1 MAGANSNIQITDL
14 DFSSIKTNLIESIK
28 SFSDTNGN
36 QPFKDYNFTGSGLNV
51 LMDILA
57 YNTQYNAYYLNM
69 VANEMFL
76 DSAAQR
82 SSVVSQAKLL
92 NYTPKSAIA
101 PSALIDV
108 TFTGV
113 TDSSLTLPAYSNFL
127 SSAINGVNYNF
138 VNPNSYTVNTA
149 NNTVTF
155 TNVEIK
161 QGIGATYSYTVNSTT
176 NPTYTFEV
184 PDAAVDTSTLKVL
197 VQQSSSNSSFD
208 VYTLADNYLSLN
220 NTSKVYFLQESL
232 NGNYQIY
239 FGDGIL
245 GQKLTDGNIVILN
258 YLSTEGT
265 GGAGANSFTLMNTV
279 SGYAP
284 SAVMSVSAATQ
295 GGDKESIDSIKF
307 QAPKSYAAQG
317 RAVTKEDYIT
327 AIQQN
332 NLGISFDAVN
342 VWGGEEN
349 STPVYGQVFVSLK
362 PQGAYNLTSTQ
373 KQRIIQEVITPISVL
388 TVTPTIVDPDYTYLK
403 LTINVVYDP
412 TKTTQTAQ
420 QIENGV
426 KASIQSFANKTLNTF
441 NSTFSTYELL
451 TAIQNYSSSIISSDY
466 KIQLQ
471 KKFFPNL
478 TTPTT
483 YNLYYNA
490 PLEKGILLSGV
501 GSYPGMQF
509 RDPTN
514 LANIIDNIFLEEV
527 PSNTNEVES
536 LSILNPGYGYTATPT
551 VTILGD
557 GTGATA
563 HAVIVNQRISSIV
576 VDTPGT
582 GYTSAIAVITNN
594 PADTTGALGAAVVNL
609 AGRYGTLRI
618 YYNNTNSV
626 KTIFNSNV
634 GTIDYTNGII
644 TLNSFNPYNVNNDL
658 GQLTVTAAPTTSIIS
673 SAYNRIITIDPYD
686 STAIIV
692 NVTSKSS

>member
-1 MAGANSNIQITDL
+1 MAGSNSNIQITDL
-14 DFSSIKTNLIESIK
+14 DFSSIKTNLIDSIQ
-28 SFSDTNGN
+28 SFTDKNGN

-69 VANEMFL
+69 IANEMFL
-76 DSAAQR
+76 DSAVQR

-101 PSALIDV
+101 PSALVNV

-113 TDSSLTLPAYSNFL
+113 TDTSLTLPAYSNFL
-127 SSAINGVNYNF
+127 SSAIDGVNYNF
-138 VNPNSYTVNTA
+138 VNPNSYTVNTS

-176 NPTYTFEV
+176 NPSYTFEI
-184 PDAAVDTSTLKVL
+184 PDSSVDTTTLKVL

-208 VYTLADNYLSLN
+208 VYNLADNYLSLN
-220 NTSKVYFLQESL
+220 DTSKVYFLQESL
-232 NGNYQIY
+232 NGNYQVY
-239 FGDGIL
+239 FGDGIV
-245 GQKLTDGNIVILN
+245 GKKLTDGNIVILN

-284 SAVMSVSAATQ
+284 SAVISVSAATQ
-295 GGDKESIDSIKF
+295 GGDKESINSIKF

-332 NLGISFDAVN
+332 NLGIAFDAVN

-349 STPVYGQVFVSLK
+349 STPVYGQVFICLK
-362 PQGAYNLTSTQ
+362 PQGSYNLTATQ
-373 KQRIIQEVITPISVL
+373 KQRIIQNVINPISVL

-403 LTINVVYDP
+403 LTVNIVYDP
-412 TKTTQTAQ
+412 NKTTQTAQ

-426 KASIQSFANKTLNTF
+426 KSAIQTFANNTLNTF
-441 NSTFSTYELL
+441 NSTFSAYDML
-451 TAIQNYSSSIISSDY
+451 TAIQNYSSSILSSDF

-478 TTPTT
+478 KTPTT
-483 YNLYYNA
+483 YTLNYNT

-501 GSYPGMQF
+501 SSLPPMKF
-509 RDPTN
+509 RDP
-514 LANIIDNIFLEEV
+514 LSLSSIIDGVFIEEV
-527 PSNTNEVES
+527 PANTNEVES
-536 LSILNPGYGYTATPT
+536 ISILNPGYGYTATPK

-563 HAVIVNQRISSIV
+563 HAVVIGQKINSIV
-576 VDTPGT
+576 LDTPGT
-582 GYTSAIAVITNN
+582 GYTSAIAVITND
-594 PADTTGALGAAVVNL
+594 ASDTTGALGAATVNL
-609 AGRYGTLRI
+609 AGRYGTLRS

-626 KTIFNSNV
+626 KTILNNNLGV
-634 GTIDYTNGII
+634 IDYSAGTI
-644 TLNSFNPYNVNNDL
+644 TLNSFTPYDIDNDL
-658 GQLTVTAAPTTSIIS
+658 GQLTITANPTTSIIS
-673 SAYNRIITIDPYD
+673 SAYNRIITVDSYDP
-686 STAIIV
+686 SSIIV
-692 NVTSKSS
+692 NVTSKTS